1 MKQSWRNLAIVL
13 FAAAV
18 LAGGLAGGSLLAV
31 HAEIRAEELA
41 QVRMYTELVEAA
53 HANYAVDDV
62 SYRDLVY
69 ASIGGMLRNLD
80 PHTSFLPPVAY
91 DTMRERQQSSFYG
104 LGIYVGTRNGRLTVI
119 SPIEGTPGY
128 EKGIRA
134 GDIIHLIDGEPT
146 EEMNPNEAIRKL
158 KGPKGTDVTVTLL
171 RPGFDEPLE
180 VTVTRAEIPQET
192 VRHAHMLT
200 PETGFLWITDF
211 SRSTGGEVA
220 RALADLR
227 EQGMERLILD
237 LRGNGGGLLD
247 QAIEVSDQ
255 FVPPG
260 STIVETRGRIDS
272 SHQSY
277 GSTGRYEPLGL
288 PIVVLVNAGSASASE
303 IVSGAI
309 QDHDVGLVVGE
320 STWGK
325 GLVQTVYELSYG
337 AGLAL
342 TTARYY
348 TPAGRLI
355 QRDYSSY
362 WDYYTGYDADGD
374 NGAGDGDGDADGDAD
389 GDGSGNRD
397 SDSNGAGG
405 EADSGNGGEGGS
417 AGGEGG
423 AEAGAGATSEPDG
436 PANEDRPVFYTDLG
450 REVYGGGGVTPDY
463 VVSLE
468 DDPPV
473 ISRLRAQS
481 GFHRFPFEEGVPDGV
496 DSTDWRVPDDYLER
510 FWEWIVDED
519 LVSAEDLDE
528 ALENPAVERHARIRL
543 RYEIFNT
550 AFGLT
555 EGFKAERELDNQLT
569 RAIELLDEAADL
581 LDRRME
587 QGRQPRGRSR
597 QSGLV
602 AP

>member
-1 MKQSWRNLAIVL
+1 MKKPWRNLALVL
-13 FAAAV
+13 FVAAV
-18 LAGGLAGGSLLAV
+18 LVGGVAGGNLLAV
-31 HAEIRAEELA
+31 ASGEFAP
-41 QVRMYTELVEAA
+41 VREYTDLVEAA
-53 HANYAVDDV
+53 HAHYAVPDV
-62 SYRDLVY
+62 AYRDLIY
-69 ASIGGMLRNLD
+69 ASIGGMLRSLD

-91 DTMRERQQSSFYG
+91 DSMRERQQSSFYG

-128 EKGIRA
+128 KKGIRA

-146 EEMNPNEAIRKL
+146 DEMSRNEAIRNL

-171 RPGFDEPLE
+171 RPGLDEPLV

-192 VRHAHMLT
+192 VRHVHMLK
-200 PETGFLWITDF
+200 PDIGFVWVTDF
-211 SRSTGGEVA
+211 SRSTGGELE

-237 LRGNGGGLLD
+237 LRDNGGGLLD

-272 SHQSY
+272 SHQTYS
-277 GSTGRYEPLGL
+277 STGRHEPLGL
-288 PIVVLVNAGSASASE
+288 PIVVLVDTGSASASE

-309 QDHDVGLVVGE
+309 QDHDIGLVVGV

-362 WDYYTGYDADGD
+362 WDYYTEYDV
-374 NGAGDGDGDADGDAD
+374 NG
-389 GDGSGNRD
+389 
-397 SDSNGAGG
+397 SNGEDAAEG
-405 EADSGNGGEGGS
+405 EEQVV
-417 AGGEGG
+417 
-423 AEAGAGATSEPDG
+423 AEPRPPE
-436 PANEDRPVFYTDLG
+436 ERPVFYTDLG
-450 REVYGGGGVTPDY
+450 REVFGGGGVTPDY
-463 VVSLE
+463 VVE
-468 DDPPV
+468 QDEPPAL
-473 ISRLRAQS
+473 IWRLQNQTRSA
-481 GFHRFPFEEGVPDGV
+481 FHRFPFEVGNWEDIE
-496 DSTDWRVPDDYLER
+496 STDWQVPDEYLDR
-510 FWEWIVDED
+510 FWAWVVEEEFATAEELEETLED
-519 LVSAEDLDE
+519 PE
-528 ALENPAVERHARIRL
+528 VERYARVRL

-555 EGFKAERELDNQLT
+555 EGFVAGAELDNQLA
-569 RAIELLDEAADL
+569 RALELLDEAEDL
-581 LDRRME
+581 LDQRMDLDRP
-587 QGRQPRGRSR
+587 GRRSR
-597 QSGLV
+597 GSGLV
-602 AP
+602 AQ

>member
-1 MKQSWRNLAIVL
+1 MKQPWRNLALLL

-18 LAGGLAGGSLLAV
+18 VVGGLAGGNLLAV
-31 HAEIRAEELA
+31 LDAGEMAH
-41 QVRMYTELVEAA
+41 VRVYTELVEAA

-62 SYRDLVY
+62 TYRDLVY

-80 PHTSFLPPVAY
+80 PHTTFLPPVAY
-91 DTMRERQQSSFYG
+91 DSMRERQQSSFYG
-104 LGIYVGTRNGRLTVI
+104 LGIYVGTRNNRLTVI

-134 GDIIHLIDGEPT
+134 GDIIHLINGEPT

-171 RPGFDEPLE
+171 RPGLDEPLE

-220 RALADLR
+220 RALAELR
-227 EQGMERLILD
+227 EQGMRRLILD
-237 LRGNGGGLLD
+237 LRFNGGGLLD
-247 QAIEVSDQ
+247 QAIAVSDQ

-260 STIVETRGRIDS
+260 TTIVQTRGRIDS

-277 GSTGRYEPLGL
+277 RSTGRHEPLGL

-362 WDYYTGYDADGD
+362 WDYYTGYDPDGD
-374 NGAGDGDGDADGDAD
+374 NGEEDESAREALRDALLEEDRPEGD
-389 GDGSGNRD
+389 DGSPAA
-397 SDSNGAGG
+397 SP
-405 EADSGNGGEGGS
+405 E
-417 AGGEGG
+417 
-423 AEAGAGATSEPDG
+423 TDG
-436 PANEDRPVFYTDLG
+436 PEKEDRPVFYTDLG
-450 REVYGGGGVTPDY
+450 RKVYGGGGVTPDY
-463 VVSLE
+463 IVELE
-468 DDPPV
+468 EDPPV
-473 ISRLRAQS
+473 ITRLRIQS
-481 GFHRFPFEEGVPDGV
+481 GFHRFPFEQGVPEGVE
-496 DSTDWRVPDDYLER
+496 STDWRVSDDYLER
-510 FWEWIVDED
+510 FWDWIVEED
-519 LVSAEDLDE
+519 LVSADELAE
-528 ALENPAVERHARIRL
+528 ALEDPAVERHARVRL

-555 EGFKAERELDNQLT
+555 EGFKAERQLDNQLA
-569 RAIELLDEAADL
+569 RALELLDEAEEL
-581 LDRRME
+581 LERRME
-587 QGRQPRGRSR
+587 QDRQTRGRNRS
-597 QSGLV
+597 SGFV
-602 AP
+602 AQF

>member
-1 MKQSWRNLAIVL
+1 MKKPWRNLALLL
-13 FAAAV
+13 FAAALV
-18 LAGGLAGGSLLAV
+18 VGGLAGGNLLAFLD
-31 HAEIRAEELA
+31 AEQVA
-41 QVRMYTELVEAA
+41 QVRLYTELVETA

-62 SYRDLVY
+62 TYRDLVY

-134 GDIIHLIDGEPT
+134 GDIIHLINGEPT

-171 RPGFDEPLE
+171 RPGLDEPLE

-227 EQGMERLILD
+227 EQGMRRLILD

-247 QAIEVSDQ
+247 QAIAVSDQ

-260 STIVETRGRIDS
+260 TTIVQTRGRIDS

-277 GSTGRYEPLGL
+277 RSSGRHEPLGL
-288 PIVVLVNAGSASASE
+288 PIVVLVNGGSASASE

-374 NGAGDGDGDADGDAD
+374 NGDEDESAREALRDALEEDLLEGDGGRPAA
-389 GDGSGNRD
+389 SP
-397 SDSNGAGG
+397 
-405 EADSGNGGEGGS
+405 E
-417 AGGEGG
+417 
-423 AEAGAGATSEPDG
+423 TDG
-436 PANEDRPVFYTDLG
+436 PEKDDRPVFYTDLG
-450 REVYGGGGVTPDY
+450 RKVYGGGGVTPDY
-463 VVSLE
+463 IVELDE
-468 DDPPV
+468 DPAV
-473 ISRLRAQS
+473 ITRLRIQS
-481 GFHRFPFEEGVPDGV
+481 GFHRFPFEQGVPEGV
-496 DSTDWRVPDDYLER
+496 DSTDWRVPEDYLER
-510 FWEWIVDED
+510 FWDWIVEEE
-519 LVSAEDLDE
+519 LVSAEELEE
-528 ALENPAVERHARIRL
+528 ALEDPDVERHARVRL

-555 EGFKAERELDNQLT
+555 EGFKAERQLDNQLA
-569 RAIELLDEAADL
+569 RALELLDEAEEL
-581 LDRRME
+581 LERRM
-587 QGRQPRGRSR
+587 QQDRKTRGRNRS
-597 QSGLV
+597 SGFV
-602 AP
+602 AQ

>member
-1 MKQSWRNLAIVL
+1 MKKPWRNLALVL
-13 FAAAV
+13 FVAAV
-18 LAGGLAGGSLLAV
+18 LVGGVAGGNLLAV
-31 HAEIRAEELA
+31 ASGEFAP
-41 QVRMYTELVEAA
+41 VREYTDLVEAA
-53 HANYAVDDV
+53 HAHYAVPDV
-62 SYRDLVY
+62 AYRDLIY
-69 ASIGGMLRNLD
+69 ASIGGMLRSLD

-91 DTMRERQQSSFYG
+91 DSMRERQQSSFYG

-128 EKGIRA
+128 KKGIRA

-146 EEMNPNEAIRKL
+146 DEMSPNEAIRNL

-171 RPGFDEPLE
+171 RPGLDEALV

-192 VRHAHMLT
+192 VRHVHMLK
-200 PETGFLWITDF
+200 PDIGFVWVTDF
-211 SRSTGGEVA
+211 SRSTGGELE

-237 LRGNGGGLLD
+237 LRDNGGGLLD

-272 SHQSY
+272 SHQTYS
-277 GSTGRYEPLGL
+277 STGRHEPLGL
-288 PIVVLVNAGSASASE
+288 PIVVLVNTGSASASE

-309 QDHDVGLVVGE
+309 QDHDIGLVVGV

-362 WDYYTGYDADGD
+362 WDYYTEYDV
-374 NGAGDGDGDADGDAD
+374 NG
-389 GDGSGNRD
+389 
-397 SDSNGAGG
+397 SNGEDAAEG
-405 EADSGNGGEGGS
+405 EEQVV
-417 AGGEGG
+417 
-423 AEAGAGATSEPDG
+423 AEPRPPE
-436 PANEDRPVFYTDLG
+436 ERPVFYTDLG
-450 REVYGGGGVTPDY
+450 REVFGGGGVTPDY
-463 VVSLE
+463 VVE
-468 DDPPV
+468 QDEPPAL
-473 ISRLRAQS
+473 IWRLQNQTRSA
-481 GFHRFPFEEGVPDGV
+481 FHRFPFEVGNWEDIE
-496 DSTDWRVPDDYLER
+496 STDWQVPDEYLDR
-510 FWEWIVDED
+510 FWAWVVEEEFATAEELEETLED
-519 LVSAEDLDE
+519 PE
-528 ALENPAVERHARIRL
+528 VERYARVRL

-555 EGFKAERELDNQLT
+555 EGFVAGAELDNQLA
-569 RAIELLDEAADL
+569 RALELLDEAEDL
-581 LDRRME
+581 LDQRMDLDRP
-587 QGRQPRGRSR
+587 GRRSR
-597 QSGLV
+597 GSGLV
-602 AP
+602 AQ

>member
-1 MKQSWRNLAIVL
+1 MKQPWRNLALLL
-13 FAAAV
+13 FAAALV
-18 LAGGLAGGSLLAV
+18 LGGLAGHNLLAIDA
-31 HAEIRAEELA
+31 AEMA
-41 QVRMYTELVEAA
+41 QVRLYTELVETA

-62 SYRDLVY
+62 TYRDLVY

-91 DTMRERQQSSFYG
+91 DSMRERQQSSFYG

-134 GDIIHLIDGEPT
+134 GDIIHLINGEPT

-171 RPGFDEPLE
+171 RPGMDEPVE

-200 PETGFLWITDF
+200 PETGFLWIADF

-220 RALADLR
+220 RALAELR
-227 EQGMERLILD
+227 EQGMRRLILD
-237 LRGNGGGLLD
+237 LRYNGGGLLD
-247 QAIEVSDQ
+247 QAIAVSDQ
-255 FVPPG
+255 FVPQG
-260 STIVETRGRIDS
+260 TTIVETRGRIDS

-277 GSTGRYEPLGL
+277 RSTGRHEPLGL
-288 PIVVLVNAGSASASE
+288 PLVVLVNGSSASASE

-362 WDYYTGYDADGD
+362 WDYYTEYDV
-374 NGAGDGDGDADGDAD
+374 NGANGDED
-389 GDGSGNRD
+389 
-397 SDSNGAGG
+397 
-405 EADSGNGGEGGS
+405 
-417 AGGEGG
+417 
-423 AEAGAGATSEPDG
+423 EPPPLD
-436 PANEDRPVFYTDLG
+436 PREEERKVFYTDLG

-463 VVSLE
+463 VVELDE
-468 DDPPV
+468 DPAV
-473 ISRLRAQS
+473 IARLRFQS
-481 GFHRFPFEEGVPDGV
+481 GFHRFPFEQGVPEEV
-496 DSTDWRVPDDYLER
+496 DSTDWQVPDDYLER
-510 FWEWIVDED
+510 FWKWIVEEE
-519 LVSAEDLDE
+519 LVSAEELEE
-528 ALENPAVERHARIRL
+528 ALEDPAVERHARVRL
-543 RYEIFNT
+543 RYEIFNS

-555 EGFKAERELDNQLT
+555 EGFKAERQLDNQLV
-569 RAIELLDEAADL
+569 RALALLDEAEEL

-587 QGRQPRGRSR
+587 QDGRTRGRNRS
-597 QSGLV
+597 SGFV
-602 AP
+602 AQ

>member
-1 MKQSWRNLAIVL
+1 MKKPWRNLALVL
-13 FAAAV
+13 FVAAV
-18 LAGGLAGGSLLAV
+18 LVGGVAGGNLLAV
-31 HAEIRAEELA
+31 ASGEFAP
-41 QVRMYTELVEAA
+41 VREYTDLVEAA
-53 HANYAVDDV
+53 HAHYAVPDV
-62 SYRDLVY
+62 AYRDLIY
-69 ASIGGMLRNLD
+69 ASIGGMLRSLD

-91 DTMRERQQSSFYG
+91 DSMRERQQSSFYG

-128 EKGIRA
+128 KKGIRA

-146 EEMNPNEAIRKL
+146 DEMSPNEAIRNL

-171 RPGFDEPLE
+171 RPGLDEPLV

-192 VRHAHMLT
+192 VRHVHMLK
-200 PETGFLWITDF
+200 PDIGFVWVTDF
-211 SRSTGGEVA
+211 SRSTGGELE

-237 LRGNGGGLLD
+237 LRDNGGGLLD

-272 SHQSY
+272 SHQTYS
-277 GSTGRYEPLGL
+277 STGRHEPLGL
-288 PIVVLVNAGSASASE
+288 PIVVLVDTGSASASE

-309 QDHDVGLVVGE
+309 QDHDIGLVVGV

-362 WDYYTGYDADGD
+362 WDYYTEYDV
-374 NGAGDGDGDADGDAD
+374 NGSNGEDEAEGDGV
-389 GDGSGNRD
+389 SLPLE
-397 SDSNGAGG
+397 SSSQ
-405 EADSGNGGEGGS
+405 EE
-417 AGGEGG
+417 
-423 AEAGAGATSEPDG
+423 
-436 PANEDRPVFYTDLG
+436 RPVFYTDLG
-450 REVYGGGGVTPDY
+450 REVFGGGGVTPDY
-463 VVSLE
+463 VVE
-468 DDPPV
+468 QDEPPAL
-473 ISRLRAQS
+473 IWRLQNQTRSA
-481 GFHRFPFEEGVPDGV
+481 FHRFPFEVGNWEDIE
-496 DSTDWRVPDDYLER
+496 STDWQVPDEYLDR
-510 FWEWIVDED
+510 FWAWVVEEEFATAEELEETLED
-519 LVSAEDLDE
+519 PE
-528 ALENPAVERHARIRL
+528 VERYARVRL

-555 EGFKAERELDNQLT
+555 EGFVVGAELDNQLA
-569 RAIELLDEAADL
+569 RALELLDEAEDL
-581 LDRRME
+581 LDQRMDLDRP
-587 QGRQPRGRSR
+587 GRRSR
-597 QSGLV
+597 GSGLV
-602 AP
+602 AQ

>member
-1 MKQSWRNLAIVL
+1 MKRPWRNLVIVL
-13 FAAAV
+13 FAMAV
-18 LAGGLAGGSLLAV
+18 LAGGLAGGKLLAI
-31 HAEIRAEELA
+31 HADELE
-41 QVRMYTELVEAA
+41 QVRLYTNLVEAA
-53 HANYAVDDV
+53 YSSYAVDDV
-62 SYRDLVY
+62 TYRDLVF

-91 DTMRERQQSSFYG
+91 DSMRERQQSSFYG

-134 GDIIHLIDGEPT
+134 GDIIHLINGEPT

-171 RPGFDEPLE
+171 RPGLDEPLE

-200 PETGFLWITDF
+200 PDTGFVWVTDF
-211 SRSTGGEVA
+211 SRSTGGELA
-220 RALADLR
+220 RSLADLK

-260 STIVETRGRIDS
+260 TTIVETRGRIDS
-272 SHQSY
+272 SRQSY
-277 GSTGRYEPLGL
+277 RSSGRHPALGL
-288 PIVVLVNAGSASASE
+288 PVVVLVNGGSASASE

-362 WDYYTGYDADGD
+362 WDYYTGYDAGV
-374 NGAGDGDGDADGDAD
+374 DADDELSTDA
-389 GDGSGNRD
+389 
-397 SDSNGAGG
+397 
-405 EADSGNGGEGGS
+405 
-417 AGGEGG
+417 G
-423 AEAGAGATSEPDG
+423 AEADDAVDAPGPGP
-436 PANEDRPVFYTDLG
+436 PANADRPVFYTDLG
-450 REVYGGGGVTPDY
+450 REVFGGGGVTPDY
-463 VVSLE
+463 LVELD
-468 DDPPV
+468 DDPA
-473 ISRLRAQS
+473 IIWRLRSRSA
-481 GFHRFPFEEGVPDGV
+481 FHRFPFEQGTPDGV
-496 DSTDWRVPDDYLER
+496 DSTDWLPSDEYVES
-510 FWEWIVDED
+510 FWQWVVEED
-519 LVSAEDLDE
+519 LVEAEELAE
-528 ALENPAVERHARIRL
+528 ARTDPAVERHARVRL

-550 AFGLT
+550 SFGLT
-555 EGFKAERELDNQLT
+555 EGFKAERELDNQLE
-569 RAIELLDEAADL
+569 RALELLDEAEEL

-587 QGRQPRGRSR
+587 NPRQRRDARP
-597 QSGLV
+597 SGFV
-602 AP
+602 AQ

>member
-1 MKQSWRNLAIVL
+1 MKKPWRNLALVV
-13 FAAAV
+13 FGAAV
-18 LAGGLAGGSLLAV
+18 LVGGLAGGNLLAV
-31 HAEIRAEELA
+31 SGDEFAP
-41 QVRMYTELVEAA
+41 VREYTDLVEAA
-53 HANYAVDDV
+53 HANYAVPDV
-62 SYRDLVY
+62 AYRNLIF

-91 DTMRERQQSSFYG
+91 DSMRERQQSSFYG

-134 GDIIHLIDGEPT
+134 GDIIHLINGEPT
-146 EEMNPNEAIRKL
+146 EEMTPNEAIRNL

-171 RPGFDEPLE
+171 RPGLDEPLV

-192 VRHAHMLT
+192 VRHAHLLT
-200 PETGFLWITDF
+200 PEVGYVLISDF
-211 SRSTGGEVA
+211 SRSTGGELA

-227 EQGMERLILD
+227 ELGMEKLILD

-260 STIVETRGRIDS
+260 GAIVETRGRIDS
-272 SHQSY
+272 SHQTY
-277 GSTGRYEPLGL
+277 GSTGRYEPLGV
-288 PIVVLVNAGSASASE
+288 PVVVLVNRGSASASE

-362 WDYYTGYDADGD
+362 WDYYTEYDE
-374 NGAGDGDGDADGDAD
+374 NG
-389 GDGSGNRD
+389 
-397 SDSNGAGG
+397 SNG
-405 EADSGNGGEGGS
+405 ESV
-417 AGGEGG
+417 
-423 AEAGAGATSEPDG
+423 AEE
-436 PANEDRPVFYTDLG
+436 EERPVFYTDLG

-463 VVSLE
+463 IVE
-468 DDPPV
+468 RDDMPPL
-473 ISRLRAQS
+473 IQRLQSRS
-481 GFHRFPFEEGVPDGV
+481 GFHRFPFEDGRLEEAI
-496 DSTDWRVPDDYLER
+496 SADWRVPDGYLER
-510 FWEWIVDED
+510 FWSWVVEEE
-519 LVSAEDLDE
+519 LATAEELEE
-528 ALENPAVERHARIRL
+528 ALDDPDVARHARVRL
-543 RYEIFNT
+543 RYEIFT
-550 AFGLT
+550 TTFGLT
-555 EGFKAERELDNQLT
+555 EGFKVDAELDNQLD
-569 RAIELLDEAADL
+569 RALELLDEAGDL
-581 LDRRME
+581 LDRRLSLE
-587 QGRQPRGRSR
+587 RRGRGRERST
-597 QSGLV
+597 GLV

>member
-1 MKQSWRNLAIVL
+1 MKQPWRNLALLL

-18 LAGGLAGGSLLAV
+18 VVGGLAGGNLLAILDAGEMA
-31 HAEIRAEELA
+31 H
-41 QVRMYTELVEAA
+41 VRVYTELVEAA

-62 SYRDLVY
+62 TYRDLVY

-91 DTMRERQQSSFYG
+91 DSMRERQQSSFYG
-104 LGIYVGTRNGRLTVI
+104 LGIYVGTRNNRLTVI

-134 GDIIHLIDGEPT
+134 GDIIHLINGEPT

-171 RPGFDEPLE
+171 RPGLDEPLE

-220 RALADLR
+220 RALAELR
-227 EQGMERLILD
+227 EQGMRRLILD
-237 LRGNGGGLLD
+237 LRFNGGGLLD
-247 QAIEVSDQ
+247 QAIAVSDQ

-260 STIVETRGRIDS
+260 TTIVQTRGRIDS

-277 GSTGRYEPLGL
+277 RSTGRHEPLGL
-288 PIVVLVNAGSASASE
+288 PIVVLVNGSSASASE

-362 WDYYTGYDADGD
+362 WDYYTGYDANGD
-374 NGAGDGDGDADGDAD
+374 NGD
-389 GDGSGNRD
+389 
-397 SDSNGAGG
+397 
-405 EADSGNGGEGGS
+405 
-417 AGGEGG
+417 
-423 AEAGAGATSEPDG
+423 
-436 PANEDRPVFYTDLG
+436 ED
-450 REVYGGGGVTPDY
+450 
-463 VVSLE
+463 
-468 DDPPV
+468 
-473 ISRLRAQS
+473 
-481 GFHRFPFEEGVPDGV
+481 EEG
-496 DSTDWRVPDDYLER
+496 
-510 FWEWIVDED
+510 
-519 LVSAEDLDE
+519 
-528 ALENPAVERHARIRL
+528 
-543 RYEIFNT
+543 
-550 AFGLT
+550 
-555 EGFKAERELDNQLT
+555 
-569 RAIELLDEAADL
+569 
-581 LDRRME
+581 LDRQIRC
-587 QGRQPRGRSR
+587 R
-597 QSGLV
+597 
-602 AP
+602 

>member
-1 MKQSWRNLAIVL
+1 MKKPWRNLAFVL
-13 FAAAV
+13 FGTAV
-18 LAGGLAGGSLLAV
+18 LIGGLAGGNLLAV
-31 HAEIRAEELA
+31 ASGEFAPIRE
-41 QVRMYTELVEAA
+41 YTDLVEAA
-53 HANYAVDDV
+53 HAHYAVPDLA
-62 SYRDLVY
+62 YRDLIY
-69 ASIGGMLRNLD
+69 GSIGGMLRSLD

-91 DTMRERQQSSFYG
+91 DSMRERQQSSFYG

-146 EEMNPNEAIRKL
+146 EEMSPNEAIRNL

-171 RPGFDEPLE
+171 RPGLDEPLV

-192 VRHAHMLT
+192 VRHVHMLKQGV
-200 PETGFLWITDF
+200 GFVWVTDF
-211 SRSTGGEVA
+211 SRSTGGELA
-220 RALADLR
+220 RAVAGLR

-272 SHQSY
+272 SHQTYS
-277 GSTGRYEPLGL
+277 STGRYEPFGL
-288 PIVVLVNAGSASASE
+288 PIVVLVNGGSASASE

-309 QDHDVGLVVGE
+309 QDHDIGLVVGE

-362 WDYYTGYDADGD
+362 WDYYTEYDA
-374 NGAGDGDGDADGDAD
+374 NG
-389 GDGSGNRD
+389 
-397 SDSNGAGG
+397 SNGDDE
-405 EADSGNGGEGGS
+405 EAVTL
-417 AGGEGG
+417 
-423 AEAGAGATSEPDG
+423 EALDLLAADPVVDG
-436 PANEDRPVFYTDLG
+436 VPPASLESPSPEERPVFYTDLG
-450 REVYGGGGVTPDY
+450 REVFGGGGVTPDY
-463 VVSLE
+463 VVE
-468 DDPPV
+468 QDEPPAV
-473 ISRLRAQS
+473 IWRLQARS
-481 GFHRFPFEEGVPDGV
+481 GFHRFPFEAGNLEDIE
-496 DSTDWRVPDDYLER
+496 STDWQVSDEYLER
-510 FWEWIVDED
+510 FWEWIVEEE
-519 LVSAEDLDE
+519 LATAEELEE
-528 ALENPAVERHARIRL
+528 ALEDPEVELYARVRL

-550 AFGLT
+550 RFGLT
-555 EGFKAERELDNQLT
+555 EGFKAGTELDNQLA
-569 RAIELLDEAADL
+569 RALELLDEAEDL
-581 LDRRME
+581 LDQRLDLDR
-587 QGRQPRGRSR
+587 RSR
-597 QSGLV
+597 TRTSGLV
-602 AP
+602 AQ

>member
-1 MKQSWRNLAIVL
+1 MKKPWRNLALVL
-13 FAAAV
+13 FVAAV
-18 LAGGLAGGSLLAV
+18 LVGGLAGGHLLAV
-31 HAEIRAEELA
+31 GSGEFAPIRE
-41 QVRMYTELVEAA
+41 YTDLVEAA
-53 HANYAVDDV
+53 HAHYAVPDV
-62 SYRDLVY
+62 AYRDLIY
-69 ASIGGMLRNLD
+69 ASIGGMLRSLD

-91 DTMRERQQSSFYG
+91 DSMRERQQSSFYG

-128 EKGIRA
+128 KKGIRA

-146 EEMNPNEAIRKL
+146 EEMSPNEAIRNL

-171 RPGFDEPLE
+171 RPGLAEPLV

-192 VRHAHMLT
+192 VRHAHMLQ
-200 PETGFLWITDF
+200 PGVGFVRVTDF
-211 SRSTGGEVA
+211 SRSTGGELA

-272 SHQSY
+272 SHQTYS
-277 GSTGRYEPLGL
+277 STGRHEPLGL
-288 PIVVLVNAGSASASE
+288 PIVVLVDGRSASASE

-309 QDHDVGLVVGE
+309 QDHDIGLVVGA

-362 WDYYTGYDADGD
+362 WDYYTEYDV
-374 NGAGDGDGDADGDAD
+374 NG
-389 GDGSGNRD
+389 
-397 SDSNGAGG
+397 SNGEDAAEG
-405 EADSGNGGEGGS
+405 EEQVV
-417 AGGEGG
+417 
-423 AEAGAGATSEPDG
+423 AEPRPRE
-436 PANEDRPVFYTDLG
+436 ERPVFYTDLG
-450 REVYGGGGVTPDY
+450 REVFGGGGVTPDY
-463 VVSLE
+463 VVE
-468 DDPPV
+468 QDEPPAV
-473 ISRLRAQS
+473 IWRLQARS
-481 GFHRFPFEEGVPDGV
+481 GFHRFPFEAGNLEDVE
-496 DSTDWRVPDDYLER
+496 STDWQVSDEYLQR
-510 FWEWIVDED
+510 FWEWVVEEE
-519 LVSAEDLDE
+519 LTTAEELEE
-528 ALENPAVERHARIRL
+528 ALEDPEVDRYARVRL

-550 AFGLT
+550 RFGLT
-555 EGFKAERELDNQLT
+555 EGYKVGAELDNQLA
-569 RAIELLDEAADL
+569 RALELLDEAEDL
-581 LDRRME
+581 LHQRLDLDR
-587 QGRQPRGRSR
+587 QGRSR
-597 QSGLV
+597 GRGAGLV
-602 AP
+602 AIP

>member
-1 MKQSWRNLAIVL
+1 VKQPWRNLALLL

-18 LAGGLAGGSLLAV
+18 VVGGLAGGNLLAV
-31 HAEIRAEELA
+31 LDVGDVA
-41 QVRMYTELVEAA
+41 QVRLYTDLIETA

-62 SYRDLVY
+62 TYRDLVY

-134 GDIIHLIDGEPT
+134 GDIIHLINGEST
-146 EEMNPNEAIRKL
+146 EEMSPNEAIRKL

-171 RPGFDEPLE
+171 RPGLDEPLE

-192 VRHAHMLT
+192 VRHVHMLT
-200 PETGFLWITDF
+200 PDTGFLWITDF

-220 RALADLR
+220 RALAELK
-227 EQGMERLILD
+227 EQGMRRLILD

-247 QAIEVSDQ
+247 QAIAVSDQ

-260 STIVETRGRIDS
+260 TTIVETRGRIDS

-277 GSTGRYEPLGL
+277 RSTGRHEPLGL
-288 PIVVLVNAGSASASE
+288 PIVVLVNGGSASASE

-362 WDYYTGYDADGD
+362 WDYYTGYDANGD
-374 NGAGDGDGDADGDAD
+374 NGEEDEFAREALRDGGLSPASPETD
-389 GDGSGNRD
+389 
-397 SDSNGAGG
+397 
-405 EADSGNGGEGGS
+405 
-417 AGGEGG
+417 
-423 AEAGAGATSEPDG
+423 EPEK
-436 PANEDRPVFYTDLG
+436 EDRPVFYTDLG
-450 REVYGGGGVTPDY
+450 RKVHGGGGVTPDY
-463 VVSLE
+463 IVELDE
-468 DDPPV
+468 DPA
-473 ISRLRAQS
+473 IITRLRIQS
-481 GFHRFPFEEGVPDGV
+481 GFHRFPFEQGVPEGV
-496 DSTDWRVPDDYLER
+496 DSTDWQVPDDYVER
-510 FWEWIVDED
+510 FWKWILEED
-519 LVSAEDLDE
+519 LVSAEELEE
-528 ALENPAVERHARIRL
+528 ALEDPAVERHARVRL

-555 EGFKAERELDNQLT
+555 EGFKAERQLDNQLV
-569 RAIELLDEAADL
+569 RALELLDEADEL
-581 LDRRME
+581 LKRRME
-587 QGRQPRGRSR
+587 QDRETRGRKR
-597 QSGLV
+597 TSGLV
-602 AP
+602 AQ